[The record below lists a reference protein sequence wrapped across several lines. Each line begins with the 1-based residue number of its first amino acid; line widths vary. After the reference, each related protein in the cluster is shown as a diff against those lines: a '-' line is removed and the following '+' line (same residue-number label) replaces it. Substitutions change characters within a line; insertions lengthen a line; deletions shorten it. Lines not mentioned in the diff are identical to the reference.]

1 MVTWTGRISFS
12 EVRRALESADAYVMP
27 SLQEGTSMVV
37 MEALALGLPFLCHD
51 ISGLSVAVD
60 QTCGIKVPLRNSG
73 LSIRGFA
80 DAISHLINTPALVQ
94 RLSEGALRRAAGLSL
109 DLQAQEISKVYEV
122 ALATP
127 RRNH

>member
-1 MVTWTGRISFS
+1 
-12 EVRRALESADAYVMP
+12 
-27 SLQEGTSMVV
+27 MVV

-73 LSIRGFA
+73 SSIRGFA

-94 RLSEGALRRAAGLSL
+94 ALRRRAAKGSGPFPGSSSAGN
-109 DLQAQEISKVYEV
+109 LQGVRGCPGDP
-122 ALATP
+122 LAEPLASVDRFLGESDGGVLKSGYDGYDRGSP
-127 RRNH
+127 RA